1 MNMYGIM
8 APHAGE
14 EELVRS
20 TPRERLTE
28 WLRSKRMFLLIVVL
42 PALIVGGYLY
52 LICADQYE
60 SESHFLVRA
69 PGQQQMQVGGVGQLL
84 GAAAGISTS
93 QSEAMSVADYLTS
106 HDVVAELGR
115 RVGLKA
121 LFQRPEADVL
131 SRLHGDQ
138 PTPERMLK
146 YYLNHVTVYYNT
158 ETGITSL
165 KVHAF
170 RPDDALRINRALLDL
185 GEERVNQMN
194 LRSYDDSLKM
204 ARSQLADAEAAVA
217 QVQSRIT
224 GYRQDRR
231 DIDPQS
237 TGEAQIRM
245 VSTLQTQLAAARSQL
260 AAMGSLINRSSPQ
273 YVALAARVRSL
284 EAEVGAQ
291 SGKMTNGGSNIAS
304 TLGGYENL
312 RVRQD
317 FVGKRYDAAAANLEK
332 AREEAQRQQLYVV
345 RVVDPNLPVKST
357 YPQRARIMATM
368 VLGLLLAYAIGW
380 LIVAG
385 VREHAA

>member
-8 APHAGE
+8 APQAGE
-14 EELVRS
+14 DGIVRA
-20 TPRERLTE
+20 TPRERVTE
-28 WLRSKRMFLLIVVL
+28 WLRAKRMFLLIVVL
-42 PALIVGGYLY
+42 PTLLVGAYLFLIS
-52 LICADQYE
+52 ADQYE

-106 HDVVAELGR
+106 HDVVAELDR
-115 RVGLKA
+115 RVGLKS
-121 LFQRPEADVL
+121 LFQRPEADIL
-131 SRLHGDQ
+131 ARLHGDN

-146 YYLNHVTVYYNT
+146 YYLNHVSVYYNT

-165 KVHAF
+165 KVHTF
-170 RPDDALRINRALLDL
+170 RPDDALKINQALLDL

-194 LRSYDDSLKM
+194 IRSYNDSLKM
-204 ARSQLADAEAAVA
+204 ARSQLAEAETAVS

-224 GYRQDRR
+224 GFRQNRR

-260 AAMGSLINRSSPQ
+260 SAMGSLINRSSPQ

-284 EAEVGAQ
+284 EAEVGSQ
-291 SGKMTNGGSNIAS
+291 SGKMTDGGSNIAS

-317 FVGKRYDAAAANLEK
+317 FVGKRYDAAAANMEK

-357 YPQRARIMATM
+357 YPQRGRIMATM

>member
-14 EELVRS
+14 EELVR
-20 TPRERLTE
+20 PGRRERLTE
-28 WLRSKRMFLLIVVL
+28 WVREKRMFLLIVLL
-42 PALIVGGYLY
+42 PTLLVGVYLY
-52 LICADQYE
+52 LVSADQYE

-69 PGQQQMQVGGVGQLL
+69 PGQQQMQIGGVGQLL
-84 GAAAGISTS
+84 GAAAGIGSS

-106 HDVVAELGR
+106 HDVVAELDR

-121 LFQRPEADVL
+121 LFQRPEADIAA
-131 SRLHGDQ
+131 RLHGDN

-165 KVHAF
+165 RVHAF
-170 RPDDALRINRALLDL
+170 RPADALKINQALLDL

-194 LRSYDDSLKM
+194 IRAYDDSLKM
-204 ARSQLADAEAAVA
+204 ARSQLADAETAVA

-224 GYRQDRR
+224 GFRQDRR

-260 AAMGSLINRSSPQ
+260 AAMGSLIDRSSPQ
-273 YVALAARVRSL
+273 YVALSARVRSL
-284 EAEVGAQ
+284 EAEVGSQ

-317 FVGKRYDAAAANLEK
+317 FAGKRYDAAAANLEK

-345 RVVDPNLPVKST
+345 RVVDPNLPVRST